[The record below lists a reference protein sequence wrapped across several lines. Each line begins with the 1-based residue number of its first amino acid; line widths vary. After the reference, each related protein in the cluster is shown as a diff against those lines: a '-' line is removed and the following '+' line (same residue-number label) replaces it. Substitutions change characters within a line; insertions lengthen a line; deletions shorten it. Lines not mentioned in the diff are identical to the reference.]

1 MPSLTISKIS
11 CYRTEDIDER
21 DELRCKVI
29 VDNAKQYELRHTM
42 FAGDNW
48 SVNRNYTYNNTIT
61 FELWEDDEDGSE
73 MLLGTTTFG
82 RDSKGGR
89 GRYTKNKAIYA
100 VFFDIVE
107 ASEAAVEKPMPVP
120 AKVKKKGKVKLRN
133 AKDKTQETMQVEEAN
148 DTEPSV
154 SDSVETHQEIRV
166 DGAFPKVNFKKWFR
180 PSEHG
185 FKFGNAFKLD
195 IPIKLPFIEKFGSSY
210 GLCGGMSLLAADC
223 FVHGVAMPD
232 LKKAPE
238 TGTKL
243 YTYILNRQLD
253 TFGTRFKYL
262 IKFFRWWR
270 MYSTFET
277 QQATLKEWTKLKQL
291 IDDGK
296 PTPLGLV
303 YVDEQTGRLWDNHQV
318 LGYDYKQISS
328 TEIHIHIY
336 DPNYPN
342 RDDVFIK
349 AELDT
354 SQTTSKNVQRLIC
367 NEHIPNV
374 RTKTVRGFFIIPVR
388 TRKPDFA

>member
-11 CYRTEDIDER
+11 CYRTEDIDEK
-21 DELRCKVI
+21 DELRCKII
-29 VDNAKQYELRHTM
+29 VDNAKKHELRHTM

-48 SVNRNYTYNNTIT
+48 SLNRNYMYHNTIT

-89 GRYTKNKAIYA
+89 GRYTKAKAIYA
-100 VFFDIVE
+100 IFFEIVAE
-107 ASEAAVEKPMPVP
+107 SKAAVEKPMPVP
-120 AKVKKKGKVKLRN
+120 AKVKKKGKVKVRN
-133 AKDKTQETMQVEEAN
+133 SKGKKKKTVEVTTQV
-148 DTEPSV
+148 EPSV
-154 SDSVETHQEIRV
+154 SDVTVNYQEMDV
-166 DGAFPKVNFKKWFR
+166 DAAMPKINLKKWFR

-210 GLCGGMSLLAADC
+210 GLCGGMSLMAADC
-223 FVHGVAMPD
+223 YTHGVPMPV
-232 LKKAPE
+232 LGKAPE
-238 TGTKL
+238 TGTQL
-243 YTYILNRQLD
+243 YSYILARQLD
-253 TFGTRFKYL
+253 TFGSRFKYL
-262 IKFFRWWR
+262 IKFFKWWR

-277 QQATLKEWTKLKQL
+277 QQATLKEWTKLKQR

-318 LGYDYKQISS
+318 LGYDYKQVSS
-328 TEIHIHIY
+328 TEIHIFIY
-336 DPNYPN
+336 DPNYPK

-354 SQTTSKNVQRLIC
+354 SQTTNKNVQRLIC
-367 NEHIPNV
+367 NEHIPNM
-374 RTKTVRGFFIIPVR
+374 RTKTVRGFFIIPVK
-388 TRKPDFA
+388 TRKPSFA